1 MLRTVPARWFEL
13 LVPRASVARALEV
26 LARTGVVELE
36 RGADD
41 ESFITVPPIDE
52 PLARF
57 GELERRY
64 GRFWPEPVLDVPHHD
79 RLLERQVSRALRAV
93 EAWAG
98 AAAPRVQRL
107 ERISR
112 ERGELQLIERLCRDA
127 EHVPGLDFSDLVATS
142 PAMTSAVFV
151 LPPRAEVPEVADP
164 ILYRRIDAA
173 EATWLLVFGRG
184 EQVDRL
190 AKALEGLHAR
200 TVELPPTLTGTPR
213 RARARIARRL
223 AAAERLVERDR
234 RALTRLTREHELARA
249 IGTLHRVRWLAEHLG
264 GIGASDYMARIH
276 GWTSDADGDALRAAL
291 DAEGIPAALAFPPQ
305 PPDREPPTLSVNPP
319 WAKPFELF
327 AGLVGT
333 PGRDEADP
341 SVIVAIV
348 APLMFGYMFGD
359 VGQGAVLLAAGLFL
373 RRRFPATALLIWGG
387 AWSIVFGF
395 LFGSVFGSEE
405 VIPALW
411 LHPVVEPLPVLTVPV
426 IFGAG
431 LIVLSVLLSGL
442 EHQWAGRLGAW
453 LRTEAGMGLA
463 LLLGLA
469 GFVVPELLAWAAIVL
484 AVQFAGMIWEFRASR
499 GMAVA
504 KALAEMI
511 EGLMRLA
518 VNTLS
523 FVRVG
528 AFALAHAGL
537 SLAVVTLAE
546 GAGGGIA
553 GIVVMILGNA
563 LIIAIEG
570 LVASIQMTRLVLF
583 EFFTRFLTAEGR
595 AFRPLAPPA

>member
-1 MLRTVPARWFEL
+1 MLRPVPARWFEL
-13 LVPRASVARALEV
+13 MVPRASVARALEV
-26 LARTGVVELE
+26 LARTGVVELD
-36 RGADD
+36 RGEDD
-41 ESFITVPPIDE
+41 EAFITVPPIDE
-52 PLARF
+52 PLARLHAF
-57 GELERRY
+57 ERRF
-64 GRFWPEPVLDVPHHD
+64 GRFWPEPDLDMPHRD
-79 RLLERQVSRALRAV
+79 RLMERQVSAAIQRV
-93 EAWAG
+93 ETWCEQAEST
-98 AAAPRVQRL
+98 V
-107 ERISR
+107 ERIERVSR
-112 ERGELQLIERLCRDA
+112 ERSELAMIAQLCRDA
-127 EHVPGLDFSDLVATS
+127 RDVPGLEFGDLVATS
-142 PAMTSAVFV
+142 PAMRAAVFM
-151 LPPRAEVPEVADP
+151 LPAHSDVPDVADP
-164 ILYRRIDAA
+164 VLYRRIDGA
-173 EATWLLVFGRG
+173 EATWLLVFGRA
-184 EQVDRL
+184 EEVDRL
-190 AKALEGLHAR
+190 ARALEGLHAR
-200 TVELPPTLTGTPR
+200 RMHLPRGLTGGP
-213 RARARIARRL
+213 ARAGAHIARRM
-223 AAAERLVERDR
+223 AAAERLLERDR
-234 RALTRLTREHELARA
+234 RRLQRLSRDYRLAEAL
-249 IGTLHRVRWLAEHLG
+249 GSLHRVQWLAAHLR

-291 DAEGIPAALAFPPQ
+291 DAEGIPAALAFPP
-305 PPDREPPTLSVNPP
+305 PPADREPPTLSVNPP

-341 SVIVAIV
+341 SMIVAII

-359 VGQGAVLLAAGLFL
+359 VGQGAVLLVAGLLL

-395 LFGSVFGSEE
+395 AFGSVFGSEE

-426 IFGAG
+426 VFGAG

-453 LRTEAGMGLA
+453 VRTEAGMGLA

-469 GFVVPELLAWAAIVL
+469 GFVVPELLGWAAIVL
-484 AVQFAGMIWEFRASR
+484 MVQFVGMLWEFRASR

-511 EGLMRLA
+511 EGLMRMA

-553 GIVVMILGNA
+553 NIVVMVLGNA

>member
-1 MLRTVPARWFEL
+1 MLRPVPARWFEL
-13 LVPRASVARALEV
+13 MVPRASVARALEV
-26 LARTGVVELE
+26 LARTGVVELD
-36 RGADD
+36 RGEDD
-41 ESFITVPPIDE
+41 EAFITVPPIDE
-52 PLARF
+52 PLARLH
-57 GELERRY
+57 ELERRFGGY
-64 GRFWPEPVLDVPHHD
+64 WPEPDLDLPHHD
-79 RLLERQVSRALRAV
+79 RLMERQVSAALQRV
-93 EAWAG
+93 EDWCAEAG
-98 AAAPRVQRL
+98 PIVERI

-112 ERGELQLIERLCRDA
+112 ERSELALIAQLCRDA
-127 EHVPGLDFSDLVATS
+127 RDEPGLDFGDLVATS
-142 PAMTSAVFV
+142 PAMRAALFM
-151 LPPRAEVPEVADP
+151 LPAHSDVPEVADP
-164 ILYRRIDAA
+164 VLYRRIDGA
-173 EATWLLVFGRG
+173 EATWLLVFGRAG
-184 EQVDRL
+184 EVDRL
-190 AKALEGLHAR
+190 ARALEGLHAR
-200 TVELPPTLTGTPR
+200 RMHLPRGLSGGPERAGT
-213 RARARIARRL
+213 RIARRM
-223 AAAERLVERDR
+223 AAAERLLERDR
-234 RALTRLTREHELARA
+234 RRLQRLSRDYRLAEAL
-249 IGTLHRVRWLAEHLG
+249 GSLHRVQWLAAHLR

-291 DAEGIPAALAFPPQ
+291 DAEGIPAALAFPPA
-305 PPDREPPTLSVNPP
+305 PADREPPTLSVNPP

-341 SVIVAIV
+341 SMIVAII

-359 VGQGAVLLAAGLFL
+359 VGQGAVLLVAGLFL

-395 LFGSVFGSEE
+395 AFGSVFGSEE

-426 IFGAG
+426 VFGAG

-453 LRTEAGMGLA
+453 VRTEAGMGLA
-463 LLLGLA
+463 LLLALA
-469 GFVVPELLAWAAIVL
+469 GFVVPELLPWAAIVL
-484 AVQFAGMIWEFRASR
+484 MIQFVGMLWEFRASR
-499 GMAVA
+499 GLAVA

-511 EGLMRLA
+511 EGLMRMA
-518 VNTLS
+518 VNTVS

-537 SLAVVTLAE
+537 SLAVVTLAD

-553 GIVVMILGNA
+553 GIVVMVLGNA